1 MPLEAEPVEAAAAGA
16 AGPPEDPAAPP
27 PVDPRRGAQATGA
40 AAAAT
45 TSEEPGGAPPA
56 VSAAAPGRDAPPDGR
71 SAASD
76 PPADEPLARP
86 RAEPEPGHRAVPD
99 TGFPGAGE
107 GDKAL
112 DPASVTAARLA
123 GAIGVTVVAASA
135 LAAVLVAAVATPLGG
150 LGAAVLGAAVLVLSA
165 AGAAASWLW
174 PAVRYRHIRYRLNAH
189 GVTIRR
195 GVVWRTVTSV
205 PTSRVQHTDVSR
217 GPLERYFDL
226 ATLVIHTAGTRDASV
241 ALSGLG
247 HREAIAL
254 RDRLIE
260 EGGGRGV

>member
-1 MPLEAEPVEAAAAGA
+1 MPLEVDPGSDAAAAEGA
-16 AGPPEDPAAPP
+16 APTDVPAAPSP
-27 PVDPRRGAQATGA
+27 ADAGRVALTAGAV
-40 AAAAT
+40 
-45 TSEEPGGAPPA
+45 PA
-56 VSAAAPGRDAPPDGR
+56 DDASAA
-71 SAASD
+71 
-76 PPADEPLARP
+76 PLAGLT
-86 RAEPEPGHRAVPD
+86 AGQEPNGDPATVPATD
-99 TGFPGAGE
+99 SPDAHE
-107 GDKAL
+107 ADRAL

-123 GAIGVTVVAASA
+123 GAIGVAVGASSA

-150 LGAAVLGAAVLVLSA
+150 LAAAGLGAAVLALSA
-165 AGAAASWLW
+165 AGAAASYLW
-174 PAVRYRHIRYRLNAH
+174 PAVRYRHIRYRLDAH

-247 HREAIAL
+247 HREAVAL

-260 EGGGRGV
+260 AGGGRGV

>member
-1 MPLEAEPVEAAAAGA
+1 MPLEADPGSDAAVVEGAVPAGSPQREPAPSRPADSGRVASPAAGA
-16 AGPPEDPAAPP
+16 ARADDPAAP
-27 PVDPRRGAQATGA
+27 
-40 AAAAT
+40 
-45 TSEEPGGAPPA
+45 
-56 VSAAAPGRDAPPDGR
+56 SAG
-71 SAASD
+71 
-76 PPADEPLARP
+76 PPADSLPSGGEPTLPA
-86 RAEPEPGHRAVPD
+86 GDSPD
-99 TGFPGAGE
+99 AGE
-107 GDKAL
+107 GERAL

-123 GAIGVTVVAASA
+123 GAIGMAVAASSA

-174 PAVRYRHIRYRLNAH
+174 PAVRYRHIRYRLDAR

-260 EGGGRGV
+260 AGGGRGV